1 MALNNKLTTTAALLA
16 ASCAFGSVAYADV
29 CDTPSKL
36 GDMGSFPGE
45 VITIQGSM
53 LGTDQEMLLNT
64 VSCFEK
70 ATGAKIQYSG
80 SRDFA
85 ALVVADMRSNNPPN
99 IAIFPQPGLAADMAA
114 EGHLVPIGDEAAA
127 WMKDNYGA
135 GSSWVDLG
143 ERHRSQRRPAWLPRH
158 GQGHRPLRSW
168 AHGHS
173 WEWTDLQII

>member
-1 MALNNKLTTTAALLA
+1 MLTNSQIICSSTLQRQKYSWEGIYGLKNKLTATAALLA
-16 ASCAFGSVAYADV
+16 ASYAFGSVAYADV

-45 VITIQGSM
+45 VITMQGSM

-85 ALVVADMRSNNPPN
+85 ALSC
-99 IAIFPQPGLAADMAA
+99 
-114 EGHLVPIGDEAAA
+114 
-127 WMKDNYGA
+127 
-135 GSSWVDLG
+135 S
-143 ERHRSQRRPAWLPRH
+143 
-158 GQGHRPLRSW
+158 
-168 AHGHS
+168 
-173 WEWTDLQII
+173 

>member
-1 MALNNKLTTTAALLA
+1 MAISKKITTTAVLIAP
-16 ASCAFGSVAYADV
+16 SFAFGSAANADV

-114 EGHLVPIGDEAAA
+114 
-127 WMKDNYGA
+127 
-135 GSSWVDLG
+135 
-143 ERHRSQRRPAWLPRH
+143 
-158 GQGHRPLRSW
+158 
-168 AHGHS
+168 
-173 WEWTDLQII
+173 